1 MPALEFRGQHLAF
14 LSDSTPEILVEGS
27 LSSGKTTV
35 AVWKELEAAKKYP
48 GIWILITRWTDDAVK
63 TLLKPAIE
71 QLARIHGTELAW
83 NNAENYYA
91 CPNGSRIFAFGLKTQ
106 SSDPLQ
112 KYSKIRGLPVSRIL
126 LDQAEQ
132 APKDLAGELRFR
144 LRPDIEARLKGIL
157 YPTQLTFL
165 ANPVNDT
172 HWLAIEFPTN
182 NKHKGRILYSLSL
195 LDNAHVLPDTMVQSL
210 LIDFPPEHPLHQ
222 TKILGQRGLTVIGDA
237 VYDNLFDR
245 STHVKPVT
253 AIGDKWIEAFD
264 IGKHTPVWVLAQR
277 TARGGMLFYGGVLA
291 KGQSLDDFLSTVKRL
306 RSEWCG
312 IQSIRTCTAPPGEM
326 TLRSGPRYT
335 LLNLLRGQ
343 GFQPLY
349 KDSGNAPDVQLA
361 LIEEISARLRRRVG
375 PKEEAITINQ
385 DASKWLQMTPDGAIG
400 EKPFLAFAF
409 EGGYTWSEH
418 TVSVANTELKQPRE
432 DDEYANAMR
441 CVENLIL
448 NFCVGQKTD
457 QERLQ
462 QRAEQK
468 ANTSRGLGFSV
479 TNANSWLGS

>member
-1 MPALEFRGQHLAF
+1 MQQLEFRGQHLEF
-14 LSDSTPEILVEGS
+14 LSDATPEILVEGS

-35 AVWKELEAAKKYP
+35 ALWKELEAAKKYP

-71 QLARIHGTELAW
+71 QLARIHGTDLAW

-91 CPNGSRIFAFGLKTQ
+91 CPNGSRLFAFGLKTQ
-106 SSDPLQ
+106 SSDPMQ

-144 LRPDIEARLKGIL
+144 LRPDIEARLKGIT

-172 HWLAIEFPTN
+172 HFLALEFPTN
-182 NKHKGRILYSLSL
+182 QKHKGRKLYSLSL
-195 LDNAHVLPDTMVQSL
+195 LDNAHVLPETMVASL
-210 LIDFPPEHPLHQ
+210 LTDYPPEHPLHA
-222 TKILGQRGLTVIGDA
+222 TKIMGQRGLTIIGDA
-237 VYDNLFDR
+237 VYENLFDR
-245 STHVKPVT
+245 AVHVKPLT
-253 AIGDKWIEAFD
+253 NGADTWIEAFD

-277 TARGGMLFYGGVLA
+277 TMRGGLSLYGGLLA
-291 KGQSLDDFLSTVKRL
+291 KGQSLDDFLSAVKL
-306 RSEWCG
+306 RRTEWCG
-312 IQSIRTCTAPPGEM
+312 ERAEIKTCTAPPGQS
-326 TLRSGPRYT
+326 TTAAGPRYT
-335 LLNLLRGQ
+335 LLNLLRAQ
-343 GFQPLY
+343 KFAPRF

-375 PKEEAITINQ
+375 PKEEAITINA
-385 DASKWLQMTPDGAIG
+385 DTSKWLQMTPDGVIA
-400 EKPFLAFAF
+400 EKPFLSFAF

-418 TVSVANTELKQPRE
+418 TVSVSNTELKQPRE

-441 CVENLIL
+441 CVENLVL

-457 QERLQ
+457 EERK
-462 QRAEQK
+462 AQK
-468 ANTSRGLGFSV
+468 ANQRSTQQAAAFPMSRPD
-479 TNANSWLGS
+479 SWLGS

>member
-1 MPALEFRGQHLAF
+1 MSAISFKGQHLEF
-14 LSDSTPEILVEGS
+14 LTDSTPEILVEGS

-71 QLARIHGTELAW
+71 QLARIHGTDLAW
-83 NNAENYYA
+83 NNAENYYL

-106 SSDPLQ
+106 SSDPMQ

-165 ANPVNDT
+165 ANPVNTT
-172 HWLAIEFPTN
+172 HFLAIEFPTN
-182 NKHKGRILYSLSL
+182 NKHKGRKLYSLSL
-195 LDNAHVLPDTMVQSL
+195 LDNAHVLPETMVQSL
-210 LIDFPPEHPLHQ
+210 LTDYPPEHPLHA
-222 TKILGQRGLTVIGDA
+222 TKIMGQRGLTIIGDA
-237 VYDNLFDR
+237 VYENLFDR
-245 STHVKPVT
+245 SVHVKLL
-253 AIGDKWIEAFD
+253 ADGGDNWIEAFD

-277 TARGGMLFYGGVLA
+277 TTRGGLSLYGGLLA
-291 KGQSLDDFLSTVKRL
+291 KGQSLDDFLSAVKL
-306 RSEWCG
+306 RRTEWCG
-312 IQSIRTCTAPPGEM
+312 ERAVIKTCTAPPGETTM
-326 TLRSGPRYT
+326 KAGPRYT
-335 LLNLLRGQ
+335 LLNLLRAQ
-343 GFQPLY
+343 KFEPRY

-375 PKEEAITINQ
+375 PKEEAITVNA
-385 DASKWLQMTPDGAIG
+385 DPAKWLQIMPDGVIE
-400 EKPFLAFAF
+400 EKPFLSFAF
-409 EGGYTWSEH
+409 QGGYTWSEH
-418 TVSVANTELKQPRE
+418 TVSVSNTELRQPRE
-432 DDEYANAMR
+432 DDEYSNAMR

-457 QERLQ
+457 EEI
-462 QRAEQK
+462 QREK
-468 ANTSRGLGFSV
+468 AALRQDRQPSSIPMSRPD
-479 TNANSWLGS
+479 SWMSS

>member
-1 MPALEFRGQHLAF
+1 MQQLEFRGQHLEF
-14 LSDSTPEILVEGS
+14 LHDATPEILVEGS

-63 TLLKPAIE
+63 TLLKPAVE
-71 QLARIHGTELAW
+71 QLARIHGTDLAW
-83 NNAENYYA
+83 NNSENYYL

-106 SSDPLQ
+106 SSDPMQ

-172 HWLAIEFPTN
+172 HFLAMEFPIS
-182 NKHKGRILYSLSL
+182 NKHKGRKLYSLSL
-195 LDNAHVLPDTMVQSL
+195 LDNAHVLPETMVQSL
-210 LIDFPPEHPLHQ
+210 LTDFPPEHPLHQ

-245 STHVKPVT
+245 TVHIKPVHPQSAT
-253 AIGDKWIEAFD
+253 WLEAFD

-277 TARGGMLFYGGVLA
+277 TTRGGMMFYGGLLS
-291 KGQSLDDFLSTVKRL
+291 KGLSLDDFLSAVKRY

-312 IQSIRTCTAPPGEM
+312 QLPVKTCTAPPGEM
-326 TLRSGPRYT
+326 GLKSGARFT
-335 LLNLLRGQ
+335 LLNLLRQQ
-343 GFQPLY
+343 GFAPRF
-349 KDSGNAPDVQLA
+349 KDSGNSPDVQLA

-375 PKEEAITINQ
+375 PKEEAIIINA
-385 DASKWLQMTPDGAIG
+385 DTAKWLQMTPDGAIG

-418 TVSVANTELKQPRE
+418 TVSVANTELRQPRE
-432 DDEYANAMR
+432 DDEYSNAMR

-457 QERLQ
+457 EERKT
-462 QRAEQK
+462 AESAQTQGPPNQPSSG
-468 ANTSRGLGFSV
+468 AYG
-479 TNANSWLGS
+479 WLAS